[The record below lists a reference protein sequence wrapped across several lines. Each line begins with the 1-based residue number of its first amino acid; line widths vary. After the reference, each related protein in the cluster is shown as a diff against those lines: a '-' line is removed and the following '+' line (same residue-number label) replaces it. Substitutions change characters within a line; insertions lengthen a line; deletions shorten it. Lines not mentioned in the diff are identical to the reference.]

1 MTLVDLKTSP
11 IQRVTTTGVRT
22 THNDYDV
29 DLIVMAT
36 GFDAVTGGLTSID
49 IHGRADTTLKDYW
62 ARGVRSHLGLASAGF
77 PNLIYLYGPQS
88 PSGFCNGPTCAEVQG
103 SWVVQLLDDLRHQG
117 VTRIEATS
125 HAEDSW
131 RDLVRTIGDMTL
143 FDRAD
148 SWYVGANIPGKPREL
163 LNFPGG
169 VPFYAESCRTCAADG
184 YSGFELV

>member
-1 MTLVDLKTSP
+1 MPL
-11 IQRVTTTGVRT
+11 
-22 THNDYDV
+22 
-29 DLIVMAT
+29 
-36 GFDAVTGGLTSID
+36 FGLT
-49 IHGRADTTLKDYW
+49 TPLLC
-62 ARGVRSHLGLASAGF
+62 LGLASAGF

-103 SWVVQLLDDLRHQG
+103 GWVVQLLNDLRDQG
-117 VTRIEATS
+117 VTRIEATP

-184 YSGFELV
+184 YSGFNLGS